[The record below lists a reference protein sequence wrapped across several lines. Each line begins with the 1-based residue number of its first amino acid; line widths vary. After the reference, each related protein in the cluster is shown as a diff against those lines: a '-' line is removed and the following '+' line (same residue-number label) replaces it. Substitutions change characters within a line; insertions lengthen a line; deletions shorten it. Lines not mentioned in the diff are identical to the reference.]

1 MTLLDATT
9 FQSESDHPLI
19 QTTNQ
24 DRPWD
29 VENNPERRTNEEND
43 KDLVC
48 QEQTFERLLP
58 VGVVHGV
65 ECRVYPTT
73 SANLVIIVTWSCF
86 HRTERTLG
94 ANHFLGIGI

>member
-9 FQSESDHPLI
+9 FQSELDHPLI

-65 ECRVYPTT
+65 ECRIHPTT
-73 SANLVIIVTWSCF
+73 SSNLVIIVTWSCL